1 MTSISLLREK
11 FTIRDI
17 AMDSTPVIALGNRLR
32 ISLPKEKEPLIIR
45 GHSMH
50 MTLRYGAEL
59 LRQLS
64 YVSHVEDIETLFQWE
79 DIWEKL
85 IQSFEKE
92 STPNTWVAI
101 YYKGKPIFE
110 YNPRHMFFDVIEQC
124 EHKNSH
130 AQEKYEKSI
139 IMAQNAFRKGG
150 RDVLIE
156 EESHVGFILDD
167 AGAEKRFAV
176 ILRIPGEKATFITRM
191 NIDKDIK
198 KTPYPHICMNIAADF
213 IEAINMAVRIG
224 FMEDDFRNGKID
236 KHSDRM
242 KLYKNIQHRLKT
254 LSQSISQIERQYDV
268 RYRPEKPDFEY
279 IQNTCME
286 FSMKD

>member
-1 MTSISLLREK
+1 MSSISLLREK

-32 ISLPKEKEPLIIR
+32 IDLPKQKTPLIIR

-50 MTLRYGAEL
+50 MTLRFGAEIM
-59 LRQLS
+59 RQMS
-64 YVSHVEDIETLFQWE
+64 YISHVENIETLFQWE
-79 DIWEKL
+79 DIWEK
-85 IQSFEKE
+85 IIKPFEKE
-92 STPNTWVAI
+92 QTPNAWIVV
-101 YYKGKPIFE
+101 YYEGKSIFE

-130 AQEKYEKSI
+130 LQERYEKSI
-139 IMAQNAFRKGG
+139 IMAQNAFRKSG

-191 NIDKDIK
+191 NLDPDIK
-198 KTPYPHICMNIAADF
+198 KTPYPYICMNLASDY
-213 IEAINMAVRIG
+213 IEAINMAVRTG
-224 FMEDDFRNGKID
+224 FMEDDVKNGKID
-236 KHSDRM
+236 KYSDRM
-242 KLYKNIQHRLKT
+242 KLYKDLQHRLKQ
-254 LSQSISQIERQYDV
+254 LSQSIRQIENQYDTK
-268 RYRPEKPDFEY
+268 YRPEKPDFEY
-279 IQNTCME
+279 IQKACME
-286 FSMKD
+286 FSIKD